1 MPLHGDALVHA
12 PFALQVWGVLLL
24 HWVCMG
30 AHEPVHDPFTHVE
43 FMHATA
49 VPHMPLVSHVST
61 PLFEHCVAPWAQT
74 PVHLPF
80 THVVF

>member
-1 MPLHGDALVHA
+1 MPLHGDALVHV
-12 PFALQVWGVLLL
+12 PFALQDCGVLFV

-30 AHEPVHDPFTHVE
+30 AHMPVQDPFTHVE

-49 VPHMPLVSHVST
+49 VPHMPLVLHVST